1 MLKNIIAK
9 LKLIEQPR
17 SPKWFLI
24 AAAILMLMLLVK
36 PKSESNQKTSPVL
49 PPSADTYIP
58 AGYVLVPVQLVNQA
72 SIDSL
77 IGGYTVVDIYL
88 AGEHLEKTR
97 RLIAQDV
104 RMIRAPLDPNQ
115 FGVLMDE
122 NNQEMIEK
130 LSQPIFAVLKNPKTQ
145 KNMSTVKS
153 TQRRISYGD

>member
-1 MLKNIIAK
+1 MLKNIIAR
-9 LKLIEQPR
+9 LKLIKQPR

-24 AAAILMLMLLVK
+24 TAAILMVAILVK
-36 PKSESNQKTSPVL
+36 PKSESIEKTSPVRPL
-49 PPSADTYIP
+49 SADTYIP
-58 AGYVLVPVQLVNQA
+58 GGFVLVPVQLVNQA

-77 IGGYTVVDIYL
+77 IGSFTIVDIYL
-88 AGEHLEKTR
+88 AGEQLEKTR
-97 RLIAQDV
+97 KLVAQDV

-130 LSQPIFAVLKNPKTQ
+130 LSQPIFAVLKNPNSQ

-153 TQRRISYGD
+153 SQRRISYGD